1 MGLARSWSVS
11 LHGLEGSLVE
21 VEADVSSGLPAFVL
35 IGLPATAL
43 TEARDGLRGAGR
55 RPQQWGAMAART
67 ADRFA
72 LPRLSAQTRQ
82 LLRSRDG
89 LRADRRKWLASC

>member
-35 IGLPATAL
+35 IGLP
-43 TEARDGLRGAGR
+43 D
-55 RPQQWGAMAART
+55 
-67 ADRFA
+67 
-72 LPRLSAQTRQ
+72 LS
-82 LLRSRDG
+82 LIHI
-89 LRADRRKWLASC
+89 

>member
-35 IGLPATAL
+35 IGLEQKLPLAI
-43 TEARDGLRGAGR
+43 ERDRRGYFGRSSGFGGLGFRVGGMNDGR
-55 RPQQWGAMAART
+55 RDKPGESQRAEEGFS
-67 ADRFA
+67 DVHKI
-72 LPRLSAQTRQ
+72 
-82 LLRSRDG
+82 RS
-89 LRADRRKWLASC
+89 